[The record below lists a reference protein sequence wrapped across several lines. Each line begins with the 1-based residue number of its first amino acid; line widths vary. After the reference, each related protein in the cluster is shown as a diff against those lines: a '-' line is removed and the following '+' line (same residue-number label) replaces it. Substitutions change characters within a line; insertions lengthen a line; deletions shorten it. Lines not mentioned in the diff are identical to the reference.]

1 MKPNINCELGRY
13 DKLGNKVKSFNNKI
27 EVIEL
32 KNIGHAPQIEDFG
45 RFRKVLEGIIKQK

>member
-13 DKLGNKVKSFNNKI
+13 DKLGNKFKSYNSKI

-32 KNIGHAPQIEDFG
+32 KKIRHAPQIEDFG
-45 RFRKVLEGIIKQK
+45 RFRKVLKSTIEKK

>member
-1 MKPNINCELGRY
+1 MKPNINYELGRY
-13 DKLGNKVKSFNNKI
+13 DKLGNKVKNYNSKI

-32 KNIGHAPQIEDFG
+32 KNIGHTPQIEDFG